1 MFSVSKQKFMDAIYL
16 EILVPP
22 SSNKFW
28 KSLIER
34 KSEYT
39 NTKKKFATI
48 QTFRLLLIS

>member
-1 MFSVSKQKFMDAIYL
+1 MFSVRKLKFIEVVYP

-34 KSEYT
+34 KSEHT
-39 NTKKKFATI
+39 NIKKKHFATI
-48 QTFRLLLIS
+48 QT